1 MVYDGGV
8 RTPIGEVEVNGIPR
22 PFIRDEDAHRFEL
35 MFDDGPAFIDFRQ
48 RDRSLSLLHT
58 EVPAALRGKG
68 VGDVIAV
75 AVLDY
80 ARTQDLLVKPFCAF
94 VAKYIARHP
103 QYDDLVDPSFNLPP
117 DAG

>member
-1 MVYDGGV
+1 MNAV
-8 RTPIGEVEVNGIPR
+8 RTPIGEVEVNGVAR
-22 PFIRDEDAHRFEL
+22 PFIRDDDAHRFEL

-48 RDRSLSLLHT
+48 RDGALSLLHT

-68 VGDVIAV
+68 VGDAIAV

-80 ARTQDLLVKPFCAF
+80 ARAQELLVKPFCAF

-103 QYDDLVDPSFNLPP
+103 QYGDVVDPAFKRAP
-117 DAG
+117 DAAD